1 MNRPP
6 SPVRT
11 SRPLLRR
18 LAHARR
24 LAAVLL
30 SSQYAYML
38 EYRAEIV
45 LWALSGVLPSIMLG
59 LWSAVDA
66 GDALALS
73 SLQLARYFLAV
84 FVVRQFTIVW
94 VMYSFEEDN
103 LNGRLSPYLLQ
114 PLPVVWRYVAAHL
127 SEQATRLPFVAM
139 LAGLFF
145 LLYPAAFWRPS
156 LSAALL
162 TVLATLAAF
171 ALRFLMQFTLT
182 MVCFW
187 SEKASALERLLYLP
201 YLYLSGLVAP
211 LALYPEA
218 VRAFAFWTPFPYMID
233 VPARILTGEPVAVG
247 QSFAAMAAWAGLLLP
262 LNWLLWRRGL
272 RHYSAM
278 GA

>member
-1 MNRPP
+1 MRRAP
-6 SPVRT
+6 RQ
-11 SRPLLRR
+11 R

-24 LAAVLL
+24 VAAVLL

-45 LWALSGVLPSIMLG
+45 LWALSGVLPFIMLG

-66 GDALALS
+66 GGGLGMG
-73 SLQLARYFLAV
+73 SLQLARYFLSA

-94 VMYSFEEDN
+94 VMYTFEEDN

-114 PLPVVWRYVAAHL
+114 PLPLVWRYVAAHL

-139 LAGLFF
+139 LVGLFF
-145 LLYPAAFWRPS
+145 LLYPAAFWWPS
-156 LSAALL
+156 LPSLLL
-162 TVLATLAAF
+162 TMLATLAAF

-201 YLYLSGLVAP
+201 YVYFSGLVAP
-211 LALYPEA
+211 LALYPEG
-218 VRAFAFWTPFPYMID
+218 VRAFAFWTPFPYMVD
-233 VPARILTGEPVAVG
+233 VPARILAGEPVPVL
-247 QSFAAMAAWAGLLLP
+247 QSFAAMAAWAALLLP
-262 LNWLLWRRGL
+262 INLLLWRRGL

>member
-1 MNRPP
+1 MRPP
-6 SPVRT
+6 
-11 SRPLLRR
+11 LAQR

-24 LAAVLL
+24 IAAVLL

-45 LWALSGVLPSIMLG
+45 LWALSGVLPFIMLG

-66 GDALALS
+66 GGGLGMS
-73 SLQLARYFLAV
+73 SLQLARYFLSA

-94 VMYSFEEDN
+94 VMYTFEEDN
-103 LNGRLSPYLLQ
+103 LSGRLSPYLLQ
-114 PLPVVWRYVAAHL
+114 PLPLVWRYVAAHL

-139 LAGLFF
+139 LVGLFF
-145 LLYPAAFWRPS
+145 LLYPAAFWWPS
-156 LSAALL
+156 LASLLL
-162 TVLATLAAF
+162 TLLATLAAF

-211 LALYPEA
+211 LALYPEG
-218 VRAFAFWTPFPYMID
+218 VRNVAFWTPFPYMVD
-233 VPARILTGEPVAVG
+233 VPARILAGETVPVL
-247 QSFAAMAAWAGLLLP
+247 QSFAAMAAWATLLLP
-262 LNWLLWRRGL
+262 INLLLWRRGL

>member
-1 MNRPP
+1 MVSPP
-6 SPVRT
+6 
-11 SRPLLRR
+11 PLRS

-24 LAAVLL
+24 VAAVLL

-45 LWALSGVLPSIMLG
+45 LWALSGVLPFIMLG

-66 GDALALS
+66 GGGLGMDP
-73 SLQLARYFLAV
+73 LQLARYFLAA

-94 VMYSFEEDN
+94 VMYTFEEDN
-103 LNGRLSPYLLQ
+103 LSGRLSPYLLQ
-114 PLPVVWRYVAAHL
+114 PLAPVWRYVASHL
-127 SEQATRLPFVAM
+127 AEQATRLPFVAV
-139 LAGLFF
+139 LVGLFF
-145 LLYPAAFWRPS
+145 LLYPAAFWWPP
-156 LSAALL
+156 LPALLL
-162 TVLATLAAF
+162 TVLATMAAF

-211 LALYPEA
+211 LALYPEP
-218 VRAFAFWTPFPYMID
+218 VRAFAMWTPFPYMID
-233 VPARILTGEPVAVG
+233 VPARILAGEPVAVG
-247 QSFAAMAAWAGLLLP
+247 PSFAAMAAWGALLLP
-262 LNWLLWRRGL
+262 INLLLWRRGL